1 MKCSKIQNKLSA
13 YLQGDLPLDEAS
25 IIKEHQESCSH
36 CRKEIERNEQAWK
49 ALEVWEG
56 IDPSPEFLTNF
67 WSRVDRSSLDTPV
80 KSISLAEQIRD
91 FAARLFKRPLPAWA
105 VLTLLLISF
114 FAGHLSFP
122 KVEER
127 YIEVVVREPASY
139 SIAKEWESLPED
151 FDIAMHHEVLP
162 RPLDVINTMQNET
175 PEELLL
181 IHSFPDNDG
190 LINRVNLD
198 DIMEL

>member
-1 MKCSKIQNKLSA
+1 MSA
-13 YLQGDLPLDEAS
+13 YLQGDLPLGEES
-25 IIKEHQESCSH
+25 FINEHQKSCLQ
-36 CRKEIERNEQAWK
+36 CRKEIEKNEQAWK
-49 ALEVWEG
+49 SLEAWES
-56 IDPSPEFLTNF
+56 IEPSPEFLTKF
-67 WSRVDRSSLDTPV
+67 WSRVDKASLDTPARNV
-80 KSISLAEQIRD
+80 SLAEKIID
-91 FAARLFKRPLPAWA
+91 YTAGLFKQPLPAWA

-127 YIEVVVREPASY
+127 YVEVVVREPVSY
-139 SIAKEWESLPED
+139 SVAKEWDSPSED

-162 RPLDVINTMQNET
+162 RPLDVISTMQNET

-181 IHSFPDNDG
+181 IPVFPDGDG
-190 LINRVNLD
+190 LINRVSLD